1 MKPVDVTPS
10 MCIDKENN
18 KESSKFKV
26 GNQVRIS
33 EYWNIFAKGYV
44 SSWSEKVFIITK
56 VRNTVPWT
64 YVINDFKGEQIV
76 GMFIKKELKKLNQK
90 QFRVE

>member
-1 MKPVDVTPS
+1 MY
-10 MCIDKENN
+10 IDKENN
-18 KESSKFKV
+18 KEGSKFKV

-33 EYWNIFAKGYV
+33 KCQNIFAKGYV
-44 SSWSEKVFIITK
+44 SSWSEEVFIITK
-56 VRNTVPWT
+56 VRNTVPWA

-76 GMFIKKELKKLNQK
+76 GMFIKKELKKTNQK

>member
-33 EYWNIFAKGYV
+33 EY
-44 SSWSEKVFIITK
+44 
-56 VRNTVPWT
+56 
-64 YVINDFKGEQIV
+64 
-76 GMFIKKELKKLNQK
+76 
-90 QFRVE
+90 